1 MRKEKGKEKN
11 NEARPVFLFTEHQ
24 ADILVHII
32 VCVLAI
38 VFFFVLE

>member
-1 MRKEKGKEKN
+1 MRKEKGKEN
-11 NEARPVFLFTEHQ
+11 NETRPVFLFTEHQ

-32 VCVLAI
+32 VCVLAV